1 MEYSMYYNKRAALMR
16 RASENLALAGMVISG
31 PSTKSL
37 IKEMLDE
44 IYEDVSNTYDSQIGS
59 PDVSYYN
66 KELKEFLALQKIT
79 LQQELYNWHN
89 QMVKSIY
96 GSQPEVPFKNYR
108 MWVGDSETGHVQ
120 HLKARPKR
128 AHRR

>member
-37 IKEMLDE
+37 IKEMLDG

-96 GSQPEVPFKNYR
+96 GVIMGN
-108 MWVGDSETGHVQ
+108 DT
-120 HLKARPKR
+120 
-128 AHRR
+128 